1 MSKRRRV
8 NPESY
13 DPTDI
18 GRQYIDKNPPAYDAV
33 ALKEE
38 MRQLEKTMSNT
49 NELLYQQN
57 QLLQQ
62 LLDKMNAAVALGSI
76 AKSFIKGR

>member
-1 MSKRRRV
+1 MERKPRRTMDPKIEL
-8 NPESY
+8 NPEFY
-13 DPTDI
+13 DH
-18 GRQYIDKNPPAYDAV
+18 V

-49 NELLYQQN
+49 NDLLYQQN

-76 AKSFIKGR
+76 AKSFIKGAR